1 MDNILAKELIDKC
14 GVYGYTFFTLD
25 NKEYGIRFDS
35 SEDGY
40 ATHTIHPT
48 NMHTMWETTPWVY
61 AINSKF
67 VNDQVEVIDVEV
79 A

>member
-25 NKEYGIRFDS
+25 NKEYGIRFDHA
-35 SEDGY
+35 EDGY
-40 ATHTIHPT
+40 ATHTIHHT
-48 NMHTMWETTPWVY
+48 DMYTMWETTPWVY
-61 AINSKF
+61 AIQSKI
-67 VNDQVEVIDVEV
+67 VHDQVKVIDVEV